1 MACCKWFTTLDL
13 LSGYWQVE
21 VEEKDHEKTAFITH
35 EGLFE
40 FTKMSFGLCNAP
52 ATFQRL
58 MDLILVGLQWKNCLV
73 YLDDILVI
81 GKTFDEHLNNL
92 GLVFNRLRKAGLK
105 LKPSKCFICRKQVTY
120 LGHVVSPDGI
130 ATDPAKTEKVV
141 NWPIPTCQREVQQF
155 LGLVSY
161 YRRFI
166 KGFATIAKPL
176 HHLTEKTT
184 PFQWTVQC
192 QKSFD
197 DLKQCLTTAPVLAFP
212 DFSKPFIL
220 DTDASDTGIGAVLSQ
235 TDDNGR
241 EKVIAFASRTLSKPE
256 RRYCVTRKEL
266 LSVVTFIRHF
276 RPFLLGHKF
285 TLRTDHGSLTWLS
298 NFRQPEG

>member
-1 MACCKWFTTLDL
+1 M
-13 LSGYWQVE
+13 
-21 VEEKDHEKTAFITH
+21 
-35 EGLFE
+35 
-40 FTKMSFGLCNAP
+40 
-52 ATFQRL
+52 
-58 MDLILVGLQWKNCLV
+58 
-73 YLDDILVI
+73 
-81 GKTFDEHLNNL
+81 
-92 GLVFNRLRKAGLK
+92 
-105 LKPSKCFICRKQVTY
+105 
-120 LGHVVSPDGI
+120 
-130 ATDPAKTEKVV
+130 
-141 NWPIPTCQREVQQF
+141 
-155 LGLVSY
+155 
-161 YRRFI
+161 
-166 KGFATIAKPL
+166 
-176 HHLTEKTT
+176 
-184 PFQWTVQC
+184 QC

-298 NFRQPEG
+298 NFRQPEGQLARWIEKLQEYDFSIVHCPGPKHGNADALSRLPCNQGGQLNHSVMEVDLVAVITVNNIPVFQHSSTDNLRESQLQDTNIGFIFCALELNQKPEPTLLQGQSPEVR